1 MTSLT
6 VFGVVAVSAM
16 LVFYAVEERS
26 PAFILLF
33 AGACLA
39 SSAYGFLQGAWP
51 FGIVEGIWTGVAIHR
66 WRGRYV
72 RRGSRES
79 RPHVPIACDMA
90 AFSAE
95 ERDRYDALRAK
106 VTGAI
111 DQVVELPNGFRL
123 RLGHNVTPAEV
134 GEWMSMEQ
142 RCCAFLDIGL
152 RLGEGGTMWLEL
164 TGRPG
169 VKELLEA
176 TFRISRTPPLA

>member
-1 MTSLT
+1 MTPLT

-26 PAFILLF
+26 PLFTLLF

-39 SSAYGFLQGAWP
+39 SSTYGFLQGAWP
-51 FGIVEGIWTGVAIHR
+51 FGLVEGIWTGVALHR

-72 RRGSRES
+72 GRGRRES

-90 AFSAE
+90 AFSTE
-95 ERDRYDALRAK
+95 ERDRYHALRAR
-106 VTGAI
+106 VTAAI
-111 DQVVELPNGFRL
+111 DQVVELPNGFRS
-123 RLGHNVTPAEV
+123 RLSHGATAAEV
-134 GEWMSMEQ
+134 GEWVSMEQ

-152 RLGEGGTMWLEL
+152 RLEQGGTMWLEL

-169 VKELLEA
+169 VKELLESEFA
-176 TFRISRTPPLA
+176 VFSVREFR